1 MSDITGLPS
10 IYHLSLTIRDID
22 ALYQAYI
29 PFIKN
34 GGLFIPTSKH
44 YKIDDKI
51 SIQFTLLNEIEE
63 ITLLG
68 KVIWITP
75 ESAHSR
81 TPGVGVQF
89 DSIDDDVC
97 TKIETYLADRLNS
110 EKPTYTM

>member
-1 MSDITGLPS
+1 MSDITGSPS

-29 PFIKN
+29 PFIKH

-44 YKIDDKI
+44 YKIDDRI
-51 SIQFTLLNEIEE
+51 SIQLTLLSEIEE
-63 ITLLG
+63 ITFSG

-75 ESAHSR
+75 ESAHNR
-81 TPGVGVQF
+81 NPGVGVQF
-89 DSIDDDVC
+89 ESSNDDVR